1 LKDKPFALIG
11 VNVNEFESKNLKE
24 RMDKE
29 KMNWRSFAH
38 QDAVNAKWKPST
50 PSYYV
55 LDPKGVIRHKWVGAP
70 GEKAIDTA
78 LEKLINEAQEQQPK
92 PAGEMAGPLPKAW
105 DYGAPMKKVGAKF
118 RGNEGVVLHVGGS
131 MTIANP

>member
-1 LKDKPFALIG
+1 MIG
-11 VNVNEFESKNLKE
+11 VNVNEFETKTLKE

-38 QDAVNAKWKPST
+38 QDAINAQWNPST
-50 PSYYV
+50 PGYYV

-78 LEKLINEAQEQQPK
+78 LEKLINEAEASGKKPPK
-92 PAGEMAGPLPKAW
+92 
-105 DYGAPMKKVGAKF
+105 
-118 RGNEGVVLHVGGS
+118 
-131 MTIANP
+131 

>member
-1 LKDKPFALIG
+1 LKDRPFALIG
-11 VNVNEFESKNLKE
+11 VNVNDYESKNLKE

-38 QDAVNAKWKPST
+38 QDEINDKWNPST
-50 PSYYV
+50 PGYYV

-78 LEKLINEAQEQQPK
+78 LEKLINEA
-92 PAGEMAGPLPKAW
+92 ATNG
-105 DYGAPMKKVGAKF
+105 KK
-118 RGNEGVVLHVGGS
+118 S
-131 MTIANP
+131 P

>member
-1 LKDKPFALIG
+1 VTKLKDRPFALIG
-11 VNVNEFESKNLKE
+11 VNVNGFETKNLKE

-38 QDAVNAKWKPST
+38 QNEINAKWNPST

-78 LEKLINEAQEQQPK
+78 LEKLIHEAE
-92 PAGEMAGPLPKAW
+92 
-105 DYGAPMKKVGAKF
+105 
-118 RGNEGVVLHVGGS
+118 
-131 MTIANP
+131 ANGKQ

>member
-1 LKDKPFALIG
+1 LIG
-11 VNVNEFESKNLKE
+11 VNVNDFETKNLKE

-38 QDAVNAKWKPST
+38 QDAINAQWNPST

-55 LDPKGVIRHKWVGAP
+55 LDPKGVIRYKWIGAP

-78 LEKLINEAQEQQPK
+78 LEQLINGAQEN
-92 PAGEMAGPLPKAW
+92 G
-105 DYGAPMKKVGAKF
+105 KK
-118 RGNEGVVLHVGGS
+118 S
-131 MTIANP
+131 P

>member
-1 LKDKPFALIG
+1 LIG
-11 VNVNEFESKNLKE
+11 VNVNESESKNLKD

-38 QDAVNAKWKPST
+38 QAAINAKWNPST
-50 PSYYV
+50 PVYYV

-78 LEKLINEAQEQQPK
+78 LEKLIDEAEVNRK
-92 PAGEMAGPLPKAW
+92 KLP
-105 DYGAPMKKVGAKF
+105 
-118 RGNEGVVLHVGGS
+118 
-131 MTIANP
+131 